1 MRGRLQNSK
10 SCIRNELRVK
20 ISGRALAIGMNM
32 ITYILPDG
40 RSVQVPYD
48 VCRAASTIDFML
60 ADGRIVLAVIAKGE
74 R

>member
-1 MRGRLQNSK
+1 
-10 SCIRNELRVK
+10 
-20 ISGRALAIGMNM
+20 MNM